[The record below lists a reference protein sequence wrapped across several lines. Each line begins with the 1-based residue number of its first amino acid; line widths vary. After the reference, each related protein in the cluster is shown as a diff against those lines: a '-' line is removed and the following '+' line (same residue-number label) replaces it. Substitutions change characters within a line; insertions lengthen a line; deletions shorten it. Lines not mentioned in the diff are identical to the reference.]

1 MRGASITMF
10 VLVRA
15 VTYAALFIGFVLVYL
30 PARFLSWSGI
40 VRPAGVGAPQ
50 VAGMITVTI
59 GTAIALWC
67 VFTFVFIGKGTPAPF
82 DPPRKLVIRGPYRFV
97 RNPMYIGAGM
107 TLAGTALF
115 YGSLSIFIYTCL
127 FFLAAHLFVV
137 LYEEPT
143 LRRTFGDEYEAYFGQ
158 VRRWI
163 PKRST
168 K

>member
-1 MRGASITMF
+1 MF

-30 PARFLSWSGI
+30 PSRFLSWSGI
-40 VRPAGVGAPQ
+40 VAPARTGAPQ
-50 VAGMITVTI
+50 VAGVIMVTI

-82 DPPRKLVIRGPYRFV
+82 DPPRKLVVRGPYRFV

-107 TLAGTALF
+107 TLAGAALYYQSLSILIYTALF
-115 YGSLSIFIYTCL
+115 LVIT
-127 FFLAAHLFVV
+127 HLFVV

-143 LRRTFGDEYEAYFGQ
+143 LRGTFGDDYETYFQ
-158 VRRWI
+158 RVKRWL
-163 PKRST
+163 PT
-168 K
+168 KSKK

>member
-1 MRGASITMF
+1 MF

-15 VTYAALFIGFVLVYL
+15 ITYATVFIGFVLVYL

-40 VRPAGVGAPQ
+40 VAPATTGVPQ
-50 VAGMITVTI
+50 VAGMIMVTI

-107 TLAGTALF
+107 TLAGAAL
-115 YGSLSIFIYTCL
+115 YYQSVSILIYICL
-127 FFLAAHLFVV
+127 FFLITHPFVV

-143 LRRTFGDEYEAYFGQ
+143 LRRTFGDEYEAYFRR

-163 PKRST
+163 PKRS
-168 K
+168 